1 MKKFARIAL
10 TACLLLGIA
19 AQANAVDFKIKGRWI
34 SLFDYGQNGNMTGGN
49 GSTGYAK
56 GFDNFEALQR
66 WRIQLDAVAS
76 ENLSGTVHFEIGKHR
91 WGQASTGGQL
101 GSDSNMVRL
110 KHAYIDWRV
119 PETDLKLRMGIQAI
133 NLPGFATDS
142 QVMGSDVAGITA
154 SYTFND
160 NVGLTAFWARA
171 YNDNFLGSDDDAPNN
186 KQNFMDNVDFF
197 GLVLPLTFEGA
208 RITPWVMGGM
218 IGPNAFRTQ
227 DGYLTNIA
235 NCYFVPNLTALNY
248 GFHGNKLTG
257 YGTAF
262 WAGLTG
268 EVTAFDP
275 FRLAW
280 DFNYGSVTYDD
291 GAASRRGWLASVL
304 LEYKLDWG
312 IPVIVGWYASGDDDD
327 LGNGS
332 ERLPYTSVDEMGN
345 SFATYAFYGS
355 RPGSDRDCLIGRS
368 MAGTWG
374 VGLRI
379 RDLSFMDKLKHHLRV
394 NLIGGSNDPG
404 ILKSIHEK
412 TGVWMSPNNYDG
424 QTIMGMDTMYLTRN
438 DTILECGIKND
449 YQIYEN
455 LKFSLD
461 FSYMA
466 LWLDKSD
473 DVWGQSRINGRNDDV
488 RDAWNIT
495 AGFTYT
501 F

>member
-119 PETDLKLRMGIQAI
+119 PETDLKLRMG
-133 NLPGFATDS
+133 
-142 QVMGSDVAGITA
+142 
-154 SYTFND
+154 
-160 NVGLTAFWARA
+160 
-171 YNDNFLGSDDDAPNN
+171 NN

-312 IPVIVGWYASGDDDD
+312 IPGIVGWYASGDDDD

-412 TGVWMSPNNYDG
+412 TGVWMSPNDYDG